1 MAASYRP
8 RVWLALAT
16 IYIVWGSTF
25 MAVTIA
31 VRDVPPLL
39 AMGIRHVTAGTLL
52 LAWALPRGDR
62 QGDLIGWTQIRAG
75 FIFGGA
81 LFLLGHGGLAWAQQ
95 TVPSGVAALLIG
107 SIPLWMALLDR
118 IFFGKRLHPS
128 ATLGLVVGFVGLAFL
143 FDPFGEGSFDRL
155 GAVVCVLAALAWA
168 AGSLYSRGAALPKRP
183 LASAGLAALCGGA
196 LLLVAGAARGEL
208 GDLHPTADALGAIA
222 YLVVVGT
229 LVGFVAYVWLLRNA
243 PTSLVSTYAYVNP
256 VIAVALGSLFLGEE
270 ITGQMLAAGA
280 VILASVALIVRK
292 SGEVLEPGRGLR
304 RRTAPV
310 LEANLQGKQHPP
322 QRKGSRWVARLTG
335 SKAS

>member
-1 MAASYRP
+1 MELIHPRGHPRFMATSYSP

-16 IYIVWGSTF
+16 IYVVWGSTF

-39 AMGIRHVTAGTLL
+39 AMGFRHVTAGALL

-62 QGDLIGWTQIRAG
+62 KGDRIAWTQVRAG

-118 IFFGKRLHPS
+118 VFFGKRLHPS

-143 FDPFGEGSFDRL
+143 FDPFGAGSFDRL
-155 GAVVCVLAALAWA
+155 GAVVCVLSALAWA
-168 AGSLYSRGAALPKRP
+168 AGSLYSRGAPLPARP
-183 LASAGLAALCGGA
+183 LVSAGLAALCGGV
-196 LLLVAGAARGEL
+196 LLLVAGAASGGL
-208 GDLHPTADALGAIA
+208 GDLHPTADSLGAIG

-229 LVGFVAYVWLLRNA
+229 LIGFVAYVWLLRIA
-243 PTSLVSTYAYVNP
+243 PISLVGTYADVNP
-256 VIAVALGSLFLGEE
+256 VLAVALGALFLGEE
-270 ITGQMLAAGA
+270 VTAQMLVAGA
-280 VILASVALIVRK
+280 VILGSVALIVRK
-292 SGEVLEPGRGLR
+292 SGAALERGRGLR
-304 RRTAPV
+304 SRPVPV
-310 LEANLQGKQHPP
+310 LEADLQGK
-322 QRKGSRWVARLTG
+322 
-335 SKAS
+335 